1 MSTKTPVAFVLR
13 KIEGLD
19 DNHVLRLIIPGIDDG
34 HAVCLEGT
42 VLHESVEAC
51 EELLK
56 RVITELPK
64 TEFRETL

>member
-1 MSTKTPVAFVLR
+1 MPKLP
-13 KIEGLD
+13 GLC
-19 DNHVLRLIIPGIDDG
+19 DNHSLRLIIPGIDG
-34 HAVCLEGT
+34 GYAVCLEGE
-42 VLHESVEAC
+42 VLHESIEAC